1 MCFPLLKKVT
11 TFLKNSACALNQ
23 NTGEGPPL
31 RAYLSPPD
39 LPSEKGLQY
48 HRPQKAHLFKN
59 FF

>member
-48 HRPQKAHLFKN
+48 HRPQKAQLF
-59 FF
+59 